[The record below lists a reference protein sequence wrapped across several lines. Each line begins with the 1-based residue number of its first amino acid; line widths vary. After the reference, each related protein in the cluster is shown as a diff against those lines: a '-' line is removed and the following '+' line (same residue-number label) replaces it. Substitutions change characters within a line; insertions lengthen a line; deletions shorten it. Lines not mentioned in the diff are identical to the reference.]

1 MNRLFKT
8 LVIDDEPAARR
19 LMKSLLADFRES
31 IEVIG
36 EAGNGREAIE
46 KIHTLRPDLIFL
58 DIQMPDLTG
67 FEVIEQLNYKP
78 NIIFTTAYEQYA
90 IKAFESF
97 SIDYLLKPIKEER
110 LEQSIRK
117 LNEFGKIPG
126 PGIDVNGLQDIIRQ
140 LQAPPKATA
149 LPVKIGDRI
158 ILLRFEQIAYME
170 AEDKY
175 VYIHTSDG
183 VKHLTD
189 HSLTTLSEKLP
200 AQFYRIQKSYIIN
213 KDRIREMHRHFN
225 GRYLFIL
232 DDKNGTR
239 LTSGRTYNEA
249 IRAEFGL

>member
-1 MNRLFKT
+1 
-8 LVIDDEPAARR
+8 
-19 LMKSLLADFRES
+19 MKSLLAEFSDR

-46 KIHTLRPDLIFL
+46 KIHSLKPDLIFL

-117 LNEFGKIPG
+117 LSEFGKIAG

-175 VYIHTSDG
+175 VYIHTIDG

-232 DDKNGTR
+232 DDKSGTR
-239 LTSGRTYNEA
+239 LISGRTYNEA